1 MRDDRIIASF
11 EQSIYDVKRNQ
22 STKFS
27 HRKKKPYKKS
37 KPQPSWKSYKFLYIW
52 KIDVIQKVG
61 KKCHVCGTRKEI
73 QVHHLLYKSLYPALM
88 YNIANGIPLCEEH
101 HQEIHQFDQK
111 R

>member
-101 HQEIHQFDQK
+101 YQEIHQFDQK